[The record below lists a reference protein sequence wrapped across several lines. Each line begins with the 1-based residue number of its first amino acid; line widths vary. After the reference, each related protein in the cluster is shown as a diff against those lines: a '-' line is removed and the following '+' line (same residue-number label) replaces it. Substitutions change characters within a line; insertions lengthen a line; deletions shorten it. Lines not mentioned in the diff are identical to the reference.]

1 MRRLAALGVPFMSAA
16 SFHCPGCGRGYFAL
30 QACDWCPDTSTEPA
44 PPRRTDRLSR
54 HAGLRAWRL
63 EFDCDG
69 SRFVWAGCADN
80 QSAAETVARADLACD
95 QPDFAP
101 ATARLVACLE
111 R

>member
-1 MRRLAALGVPFMSAA
+1 MNAPTTVSARSNYAA
-16 SFHCPGCGRGYFAL
+16 S
-30 QACDWCPDTSTEPA
+30 
-44 PPRRTDRLSR
+44 
-54 HAGLRAWRL
+54 LRAWRL
-63 EFDCDG
+63 EFECDG

-80 QSAAETVARADLACD
+80 QAAAETVARADLASD